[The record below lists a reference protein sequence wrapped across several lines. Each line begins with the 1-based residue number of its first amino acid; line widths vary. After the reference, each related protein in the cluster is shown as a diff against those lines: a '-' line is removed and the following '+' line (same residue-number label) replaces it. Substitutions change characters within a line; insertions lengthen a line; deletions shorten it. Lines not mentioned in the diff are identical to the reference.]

1 MTELETPFPYQ
12 TEGAAFLAQRSYAF
26 IADEMGLGKTAQA
39 VIACD
44 TVGASTILVIC
55 PASVKWNWER
65 EFDRFSPMG
74 HQITIIETAKDPIP
88 PTGVVVVSY
97 DMATILAHK
106 LKARYWDVLI
116 VDEAHYLKERSAKRT
131 KAIYGRGVNYPGVA
145 AKAKRVWCLSGT
157 PAPNHADELYTHV
170 RAAGLTNESYWDFTF
185 RYCSGFESD
194 FGFKIT
200 GHKNTEELKATL
212 KKFMLRRTN
221 VDVKNQLP
229 PLDFQQIF
237 VERSHVELDP
247 HFFEQIRGRRITE
260 AQFFGELK
268 VADTTLRSALQSVY
282 QTRTPNESRLT
293 ILEGMQASSVSLRRF
308 IGLAK
313 VGNICNIIKDELAN
327 NAYDKIVLFA
337 VHQSVI
343 EEARAQLAD
352 FDAVTLYGK
361 TPLDRR
367 QKNIKKFMTNPK
379 CRVFIGN
386 IEAAGTGIDGLQKVA
401 CEVAFLEQDWVP
413 SKNAQ
418 AVMRVH
424 RYLQD
429 RPVRVRIFT
438 MRKSSDE
445 LVQETLLRKARELTK
460 IF

>member
-1 MTELETPFPYQ
+1 MTDLETPFPYQ
-12 TEGAAFLAQRSYAF
+12 MEGAAFLAQRTYGF

-39 VIACD
+39 IIACD
-44 TVGASTILVIC
+44 TVGASTILVVC

-65 EFDRFSPMG
+65 EFERFSPMG
-74 HQITIIETAKDPIP
+74 HRVTIIETAKDAIP
-88 PTGVVVVSY
+88 ADGVVVISY
-97 DMATILAHK
+97 DMATTLAHK
-106 LKARYWDVLI
+106 LRSRPWDVLI
-116 VDEAHYLKERSAKRT
+116 TDEAHYLKDRSAKRT
-131 KAIYGRGVNYPGVA
+131 KAIYGRGANYPGIA
-145 AKAKRVWCLSGT
+145 AKAAHVWALSGT

-194 FGFKIT
+194 FGFKIM
-200 GHKNTEELKATL
+200 GHKNVDELKALL

-221 VDVKNQLP
+221 VDVKNELP
-229 PLDFQQIF
+229 PLDFQQIY
-237 VERSHVELDP
+237 VERSNVRLDP
-247 HFFEQIRGRRITE
+247 YFYEQIQARRITE
-260 AQFFGELK
+260 SQFFGELK

-282 QTRTPNESRLT
+282 QTKTPNENRLT

-313 VGNICNIIKDELAN
+313 VGNICDIIKDELKN
-327 NAYDKIVLFA
+327 HAYDKIVLFA

-343 EEARAQLAD
+343 EEARILLGD
-352 FDAVTLYGK
+352 FNPVTLYGK
-361 TPLDRR
+361 TPADKR
-367 QKNIKKFMTNPK
+367 QKNIQKFMTNK
-379 CRVFIGN
+379 YCRVFIGN
-386 IEAAGTGIDGLQKVA
+386 IEAAGTGIDGLQKAA

-413 SKNAQ
+413 SRNAQ
-418 AVMRVH
+418 AIMRVH
-424 RYLQD
+424 RYLQE

-445 LVQETLLRKARELTK
+445 LVQDTLMRKSRELTK